1 MCRVKNVLVNDVE
14 VFQEELVQELISKEI
29 SYVQIENEFH
39 FLDSIYRIY
48 ALETIAKL
56 YLSFPKIDLV
66 KLEDYIIVSENRTL
80 PNLLSFNDMADCYVP
95 YIEFQEGFNFCK
107 TNNKIKLNKKL
118 IKQQNRQVNK
128 QINKKAY

>member
-1 MCRVKNVLVNDVE
+1 MSRVKNVLVNDVE

-80 PNLLSFNDMADCYVP
+80 PNLLSFNDVTDCYVP

-107 TNNKIKLNKKL
+107 TNNITKINKKL

>member
-1 MCRVKNVLVNDVE
+1 MSRVKNVLVNDVE

-29 SYVQIENEFH
+29 GYVQIENEFH

-48 ALETIAKL
+48 DLQTIAKL
-56 YLSFPKIDLV
+56 YLSLPKIDLV

-80 PNLLSFNDMADCYVP
+80 PNLLSFNDVTDCYVP
-95 YIEFQEGFNFCK
+95 YIEFQEEFNFCK
-107 TNNKIKLNKKL
+107 TNHSTKLNKHL

-128 QINKKAY
+128 IINKK